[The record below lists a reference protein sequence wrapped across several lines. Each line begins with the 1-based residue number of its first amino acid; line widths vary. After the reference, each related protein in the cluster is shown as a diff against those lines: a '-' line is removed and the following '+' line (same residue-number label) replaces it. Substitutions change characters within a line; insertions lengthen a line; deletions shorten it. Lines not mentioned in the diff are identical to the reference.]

1 MSGEDDNNF
10 FFEGVECVPI
20 RRPAAGVH
28 ALPPAAAAAARAR
41 ARVARAHAP
50 LPRAARAQ
58 KGARD

>member
-28 ALPPAAAAAARAR
+28 ALPPIHASSANIAARAF
-41 ARVARAHAP
+41 P
-50 LPRAARAQ
+50 PQ
-58 KGARD
+58 